1 METESR
7 FLTLQQTSTYL
18 NLPLSM
24 IYRLSAEGRLP
35 GKVCW
40 GNRTVRV
47 DREILEEWLSTAR
60 GVRDA

>member
-7 FLTLQQTSTYL
+7 FMSLESASIFL

-35 GKVCW
+35 GKVRW
-40 GNRTVRV
+40 GSRTVRV
-47 DREILEEWLSTAR
+47 DREILEEWLNTAR
-60 GVRDA
+60 GDCHA